1 MEDVRKLFRIQ
12 ILTTLIFVVFKF
24 SRPSVLEGGSPDLVK
39 LIFLSLPNF
48 LEAIVGMTTVCA
60 LGLVANHRL
69 LTAPKR
75 LKAEYIYLL
84 SVLFT
89 AIYVI
94 TQEFKLH
101 NIGGNNV
108 YDPNDVLFSVIDLII
123 GYVIILTLKPR
134 ISE

>member
-39 LIFLSLPNF
+39 IIFLSLPNF
-48 LEAIVGMTTVCA
+48 FEAIVGMATVCA

-69 LTAPKR
+69 LRVPKR

-84 SVLFT
+84 SALFT
-89 AIYVI
+89 AVYVI

-108 YDPNDVLFSVIDLII
+108 YDPNDVLFSVIGLII